1 MVTDF
6 GWSGV
11 NALTG
16 KRVVL
21 GVCGSIA
28 SFKAA
33 QLCSSLVQLGADVDV
48 ILTASAR
55 EFVTP
60 LTFQALTRRPVAT
73 HIHDVMP
80 DLSSAHVELGM
91 RADVLVICP
100 ATATTLARLAHG
112 FADDLLACT
121 VLATR
126 APVIIAPAMNVNMWH
141 HEATQSNIATLRARG
156 VCQVGP
162 VSGYLAEGITGMGRL
177 SPLEDVIGAVRKALG
192 RNGALAGRRIVIT
205 AGGTHEP
212 LDPVRFIGNRSSG
225 KMGYALAEAA
235 LDAGA
240 DVTLVSGPVSL
251 PRPWGVDFVQVGTA
265 SEMADAT
272 LGACDGA
279 DALIMAAAVA
289 DYRPASVADRKLKR
303 SSSSLLIDLSP
314 NPDILASVTA
324 RFGDA
329 LVKVGF
335 AAETGE
341 VTTEAI
347 RKLQAKGAHLICA
360 NDVTE
365 PGSGFGTDTNRVT
378 MFARDDERTGP
389 HVEHLPMLPKDE
401 VARRI
406 VARTA
411 ALVGSLN
418 R

>member
-1 MVTDF
+1 M
-6 GWSGV
+6 
-11 NALTG
+11 NALAG

-33 QLCSSLVQLGADVDV
+33 QLCSSLVQLGAEVDV
-48 ILTASAR
+48 ILTEAAR

-60 LTFQALTRRPVAT
+60 LTFQALTRRTVYT
-73 HIHDVMP
+73 DIHEAMP
-80 DLSSAHVELGM
+80 DLSSAHVELGI
-91 RADVLVICP
+91 RADVVVICP

-112 FADDLLACT
+112 FADDLLAST

-126 APVIIAPAMNVNMWH
+126 APVVIAPAMNVNMWDNP
-141 HEATQSNIATLRARG
+141 ATKANIATLSARG
-156 VCQVGP
+156 IYQVGP
-162 VSGYLAEGITGMGRL
+162 VAGYLAEGITGMGRL
-177 SPLEDVIGAVRKALG
+177 SPLEDVIGAVRQALG
-192 RNGALAGRRIVIT
+192 RNGALAGRRVVVT

-212 LDPVRFIGNRSSG
+212 LDPVRYIGNRSSG

-235 LDAGA
+235 RDAGA

-251 PRPWGVDFVQVGTA
+251 PEPWGITLIQVGTA
-265 SEMADAT
+265 SEMADVT
-272 LGACDGA
+272 RSACDGV

-289 DYRPASVADRKLKR
+289 DYRPAMVADQKMKR
-303 SSSSLLIDLSP
+303 SGDSLRIDLTP
-314 NPDILASVTA
+314 NPDILASVTS
-324 RFGDA
+324 RYGDA

-341 VTTEAI
+341 VTTEAT
-347 RKLQAKGAHLICA
+347 RKLHAKGAHLICA

-365 PGSGFGTDTNRVT
+365 AGSGFGTDTNRVT
-378 MFARDDERTGP
+378 IFAREGDHTGP
-389 HVEHLPMLPKDE
+389 EVDHLPMLPKDE

-411 ALVGSLN
+411 ALVTSSNG
-418 R
+418 

>member
-1 MVTDF
+1 M
-6 GWSGV
+6 
-11 NALTG
+11 NALAG
-16 KRVVL
+16 KRIVL

-33 QLCSSLVQLGADVDV
+33 QLCSSLVQLGAEVDV
-48 ILTASAR
+48 ILTDSAR

-60 LTFQALTRRPVAT
+60 LTFQALTRRTVYT
-73 HIHDVMP
+73 DIHEAMP

-91 RADVLVICP
+91 RADVVVICP
-100 ATATTLARLAHG
+100 ATATTLARLVHG

-121 VLATR
+121 VLATQ
-126 APVIIAPAMNVNMWH
+126 APLVIAPAMNVNMWNH
-141 HEATQSNIATLRARG
+141 PATQANIATLRARG

-162 VSGYLAEGITGMGRL
+162 VVGHLAEGITGMGRL
-177 SPLEDVIGAVRKALG
+177 APLEDVIGAVRQALG
-192 RNGALAGRRIVIT
+192 RTGALARHRVVVT

-235 LDAGA
+235 RDVGA

-251 PRPWGVDFVQVGTA
+251 PQPWGITVVLVGTA
-265 SEMADAT
+265 SEMANAT
-272 LGACDGA
+272 LAASNGAA
-279 DALIMAAAVA
+279 ALIMAAAVA
-289 DYRPASVADRKLKR
+289 DYRPAVVADQKMKR
-303 SSSSLLIDLSP
+303 SGDALRIDLTP

-324 RFGDA
+324 QYGDT

-341 VTTEAI
+341 VTAEAT
-347 RKLQAKGAHLICA
+347 RKLHAKGAHLICA

-365 PGSGFGTDTNRVT
+365 AGSGFGTDTNRVT
-378 MFARDDERTGP
+378 MFAREGDPTGP
-389 HVEHLPMLPKDE
+389 EIEYLPMLPKDE

-406 VARTA
+406 VARTV
-411 ALVGSLN
+411 ALVTSLN

>member
-1 MVTDF
+1 M
-6 GWSGV
+6 
-11 NALTG
+11 NALSG

-48 ILTASAR
+48 ILTDSAR

-60 LTFQALTRRPVAT
+60 LTFQALTRRSVYT
-73 HIHDVMP
+73 DIHEAMP
-80 DLSSAHVELGM
+80 DLSSAHVELGV
-91 RADVLVICP
+91 RADVVVICP
-100 ATATTLARLAHG
+100 ATATTLAR
-112 FADDLLACT
+112 
-121 VLATR
+121 
-126 APVIIAPAMNVNMWH
+126 NMWNH
-141 HEATQSNIATLRARG
+141 PATQANIATLTGRG
-156 VCQVGP
+156 VFQVGP
-162 VSGYLAEGITGMGRL
+162 VAGYLAEGITGMGRL
-177 SPLEDVIGAVRKALG
+177 SPLDDVIGAVRQALG
-192 RNGALAGRRIVIT
+192 RNGALAGRRVVVT

-235 LDAGA
+235 RDAGA

-251 PRPWGVDFVQVGTA
+251 PQPWGVTTVRVETA
-265 SEMADAT
+265 LQMADAT
-272 LGACDGA
+272 LAASARADG
-279 DALIMAAAVA
+279 LIMAAAVA
-289 DYRPASVADRKLKR
+289 DYRPASVADQKMKR
-303 SSSSLLIDLSP
+303 SGGSLGIELTP
-314 NPDILASVTA
+314 NPDILASVTS

-341 VTTEAI
+341 LTAEAT
-347 RKLQAKGAHLICA
+347 RKLHAKGAHLICA

-365 PGSGFGTDTNRVT
+365 AGSGFGTDTNRVT
-378 MFARDDERTGP
+378 MFARQGDPTGP
-389 HVEHLPMLPKDE
+389 EVEQLPMLPKAE

-411 ALVGSLN
+411 ALVNSL
-418 R
+418 RP